1 MAISLHQN
9 DHGHGHSHSHSHSS
23 SQRERSM
30 STTSLLSPD
39 NGYAS
44 GDHYG
49 SMTRTENSH
58 TQVPSSQSPQKT
70 SNINVRAAFIHV
82 LGDLC
87 QSVGVLVAAII
98 IYFKVK
104 YIVINCSLRI
114 LNVKNI
120 CWSGAMQK
128 LCQNSECNCFSWWIF
143 CWLDMFR
150 FFS

>member
-1 MAISLHQN
+1 MAISLHQH
-9 DHGHGHSHSHSHSS
+9 DHGHGQSHSHSHSHSS

-39 NGYAS
+39 NGYAT

-49 SMTRTENSH
+49 SMTRTENNH
-58 TQVPSSQSPQKT
+58 TQVPSSQSPKKA

-104 YIVINCSLRI
+104 YIVINCFLRI
-114 LNVKNI
+114 LNVRNI
-120 CWSGAMQK
+120 FWFLGLAPSK
-128 LCQNSECNCFSWWIF
+128 IISK
-143 CWLDMFR
+143 
-150 FFS
+150 